1 MILGDRLSCHP
12 YQALRVT
19 QPIARRSLPL
29 LFLALVAPTVR
40 AWAQSPRS
48 PEGWALVSYL
58 EARFRVTRER
68 PKVFI
73 CTATSGPLVTTGH
86 PRHPREFAG
95 LADSI
100 IVASPCRPLERPLP
114 GDPGGLQVVIRRFRT
129 AADTTWIEAA
139 VIKGPEYHEESARV
153 THAGVVLD
161 ALTFANFNS
170 PESISP
176 AAIEEFNRGV
186 KKKGPP

>member
-1 MILGDRLSCHP
+1 MLS
-12 YQALRVT
+12 A
-19 QPIARRSLPL
+19 ARRIMTIL
-29 LFLALVAPTVR
+29 LFALPASGSRVA
-40 AWAQSPRS
+40 AQSPWSR
-48 PEGWALVSYL
+48 EGWALVSYL
-58 EARFRVTRER
+58 EARLHVTRER

-73 CTATSGPLVTTGH
+73 CTPTSGPLVTTGH

-114 GDPGGLQVVIRRFRT
+114 GDPGGLKVVLRRFRT

-153 THAGVVLD
+153 THGGVVLD

-170 PESISP
+170 PEWTSP
-176 AAIEEFNRGV
+176 ADAADFNRGV
-186 KKKGPP
+186 KKKGPPRF